1 MKAHRLVDG
10 ISWKPHPTATG
21 VRIKPMI
28 SLKEHNLDVTC
39 MLVDIPAGID
49 IPEHIHETQ
58 DDILYPLH
66 GKGVMWVDGNGDFV
80 LEPGVIVKVPRGI
93 KHKITDVTEDLLL
106 YDVFCPA
113 LM

>member
-1 MKAHRLVDG
+1 MKAHRLVDS
-10 ISWKPHPTATG
+10 ISWQPHPTAKG

-66 GKGVMWVDGNGDFV
+66 GKGVMWVDGNGDFA
-80 LEPGVIVKVPRGI
+80 LEPGVIVKVPKGI

>member
-1 MKAHRLVDG
+1 MKAHRLVDS
-10 ISWKPHPTATG
+10 ISWLPHPTATG

-28 SLKEHNLDVTC
+28 SLKEHDLDVTC
-39 MLVDIPAGID
+39 MLVDIPAGTD

-66 GKGVMWVDGNGDFV
+66 GKGVMWVDGDGDFS
-80 LEPGVIVKVPRGI
+80 LEPGLIVKVPKGT